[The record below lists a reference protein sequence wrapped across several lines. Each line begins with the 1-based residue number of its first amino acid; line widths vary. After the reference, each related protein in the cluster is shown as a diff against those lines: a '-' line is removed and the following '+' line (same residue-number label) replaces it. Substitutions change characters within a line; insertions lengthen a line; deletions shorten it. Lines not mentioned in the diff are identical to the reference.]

1 MSLEESLEQL
11 KRQFLHALPDKK
23 KQIIS
28 LWILLRKNWQAQ
40 LLSAVYREVH
50 NLKGSCETFG
60 LMETKHIV
68 DKLELQLKNLLDA
81 PEPKLSVIKALD
93 SQFHLLL
100 QGNMHSQAVA
110 PEVEAQKQQ
119 MPVKASKLRHEHSI
133 AIIEDDQNVGAM
145 ITKQLSE
152 FGFNVQYFLNFSTF
166 LDAYNA
172 APFDLI
178 LLDLILPDCTEEDL
192 FKAAKE
198 FEQNNTRVFV
208 LSSRGDFDMRL
219 LAIRANVSE
228 YFVKPAETTLLVRKI
243 HQSLKMSEKQPLKI
257 LLVDDQ
263 QSMVDYF
270 SSLLRSHGLM
280 VKGMTRAEQ
289 VIPTLEQFEPDLFIF
304 DLYMPEVNGLEL
316 AKMIRQLDK
325 YTSSPILVLSS
336 DDTMQNKVSIIQ
348 AGSDD
353 LISKQTAPSL
363 FVSQVIS
370 RAQRGHDIRSA
381 ASRDSLTGLLNH
393 TQILVAAHRCFNR
406 AKRTNAT
413 VCFAMIDFDHFKMV
427 NDTYGHSAGDKVL
440 LAFAHLLQQSLRQT
454 DFMGRYG
461 GEEFMLVLP
470 DLPAPQAIAKLN
482 AIRESISHIV
492 FVEEGV
498 EFQVTLSGGIAFSTE
513 CDEFQACLRLSD
525 KNLYEAKRLGRN
537 RLVGGDSKPK
547 V

>member
-1 MSLEESLEQL
+1 MSFEDSLEQL

-23 KQIIS
+23 KQIIT
-28 LWILLRKNWQAQ
+28 LWISLRKNWDAHM
-40 LLSAVYREVH
+40 LSAVYREVH
-50 NLKGSCETFG
+50 NLKGSSETFG
-60 LMETKHIV
+60 LSDTKHIV
-68 DKLELQLKNLLDA
+68 DKLELLLKGLLNAPA
-81 PEPKLSVIKALD
+81 PELPTIKGLD
-93 SQFHLLL
+93 TLFHQLL
-100 QGNMHSQAVA
+100 QNNMRGQPSA
-110 PEVEAQKQQ
+110 PVVEAQMQQ
-119 MPVKASKLRHEHSI
+119 SPYKPSKARHEHHI
-133 AIIEDDQNVGAM
+133 AIIEDDGNVGAM
-145 ITKQLSE
+145 ITKQLRE
-152 FGFNVQYFLNFSTF
+152 FGFSVQHFLNFTSF
-166 LDAYNA
+166 LVVQNKT
-172 APFDLI
+172 PFDLI
-178 LLDLILPDCTEEDL
+178 LLDLILPDWTEEAL
-192 FKAAKE
+192 FEAATE
-198 FEQNNTRVFV
+198 FEKNNTRVFV

-243 HQSLKMSEKQPLKI
+243 HQSLKMSEKQPLKV

-280 VKGMTRAEQ
+280 VKGLSSAEQ
-289 VIPTLEQFEPDLFIF
+289 VLPALEQFEPDLFIF

-363 FVSQVIS
+363 FVTQVIS
-370 RAQRGHDIRSA
+370 RAQRGHDIRSS

-393 TQILVAAHRCFNR
+393 TQILVAARRCFNV
-406 AKRTNAT
+406 AKRINSQ
-413 VCFAMIDFDHFKMV
+413 VCIAMFDLDHFKKV
-427 NDTYGHSAGDKVL
+427 NDTYGHSGGDKVL

-454 DFMGRYG
+454 DFTGRYG

-470 DLPAPQAIAKLN
+470 DMQKPLAIAKLN
-482 AIRESISHIV
+482 AIRESFSHIV
-492 FVEEGV
+492 FVEDGV
-498 EFQVTLSGGIAFSTE
+498 EFKVTLSGGLAFSDQCE
-513 CDEFQACLRLSD
+513 EFQDCLLLAD

-537 RLVGGDSKPK
+537 QLVVSTTD
-547 V
+547 

>member
-1 MSLEESLEQL
+1 MSFEDSLEQL

-23 KQIIS
+23 KQIIT
-28 LWILLRKNWQAQ
+28 LWISLRKNWDAHM
-40 LLSAVYREVH
+40 LSAVYREVH
-50 NLKGSCETFG
+50 NLKGSSETFG
-60 LMETKHIV
+60 LSDTKHIV
-68 DKLELQLKNLLDA
+68 DKLELLLKGLLNAPA
-81 PEPKLSVIKALD
+81 PELPTIKGLD
-93 SQFHLLL
+93 TLFHQLL
-100 QGNMHSQAVA
+100 QNNMRGQPSA
-110 PEVEAQKQQ
+110 PVVEAQMQQ
-119 MPVKASKLRHEHSI
+119 SPYKPSKARHEHHI
-133 AIIEDDQNVGAM
+133 AIIEDDGNVGAM
-145 ITKQLSE
+145 ITKQLRE
-152 FGFNVQYFLNFSTF
+152 FGFSVQHFLNFTSF
-166 LDAYNA
+166 LVVQNKT
-172 APFDLI
+172 PFDLI
-178 LLDLILPDCTEEDL
+178 LLDLILPDWTEKAL
-192 FKAAKE
+192 FEAATE
-198 FEQNNTRVFV
+198 FEKNNTRVFV

-243 HQSLKMSEKQPLKI
+243 HQSLKMSEKQPLKV

-280 VKGMTRAEQ
+280 VKGLSSAEQ
-289 VIPTLEQFEPDLFIF
+289 VLPALEQFEPDLFIF

-363 FVSQVIS
+363 FVAKVIS
-370 RAQRGHDIRSA
+370 RAQRGHDIRSS

-393 TQILVAAHRCFNR
+393 TQILVAARRCFNV
-406 AKRTNAT
+406 AKRINSQ
-413 VCFAMIDFDHFKMV
+413 VCIAMFDLDHFKKV
-427 NDTYGHSAGDKVL
+427 NDTYGHSGGDKVL

-454 DFMGRYG
+454 DFTGRYG

-470 DLPAPQAIAKLN
+470 DMQKPLAIAKLN
-482 AIRESISHIV
+482 AIRESFSHIV
-492 FVEEGV
+492 FVEDGV
-498 EFQVTLSGGIAFSTE
+498 EFKVTLSGGLAFSDQCE
-513 CDEFQACLRLSD
+513 EFQDCLLLAD

-537 RLVGGDSKPK
+537 QLVVSPTD
-547 V
+547 

>member
-1 MSLEESLEQL
+1 MSFEDSLEQL

-23 KQIIS
+23 KQIIT
-28 LWILLRKNWQAQ
+28 LWISLRKNWDAHM
-40 LLSAVYREVH
+40 LSAVYREVH
-50 NLKGSCETFG
+50 NLKGSSETFG
-60 LMETKHIV
+60 LSDTKHIV
-68 DKLELQLKNLLDA
+68 DKLELLLKGLLNAPA
-81 PEPKLSVIKALD
+81 PELPTIKGLD
-93 SQFHLLL
+93 TLFHQLL
-100 QGNMHSQAVA
+100 QNNMRGQPSA
-110 PEVEAQKQQ
+110 PVVEAQMQQ
-119 MPVKASKLRHEHSI
+119 SPYKPSKARHEHHI
-133 AIIEDDQNVGAM
+133 AIIEDDGNVGAM
-145 ITKQLSE
+145 ITKQLRE
-152 FGFNVQYFLNFSTF
+152 FGFSVQHFLNFTSF
-166 LDAYNA
+166 LVVQNKT
-172 APFDLI
+172 PFDLI
-178 LLDLILPDCTEEDL
+178 LLDLILPDWTEEDL
-192 FKAAKE
+192 FEAATE
-198 FEQNNTRVFV
+198 FEKNNTRVFV

-243 HQSLKMSEKQPLKI
+243 HQSLKMSEKQPLKV

-280 VKGMTRAEQ
+280 VKGLSSAEQ
-289 VIPTLEQFEPDLFIF
+289 VLPALEQFEPDLFIF

-363 FVSQVIS
+363 FVAKVIS
-370 RAQRGHDIRSA
+370 RAQRGHDIRSS

-393 TQILVAAHRCFNR
+393 TQILVAARRCFNV
-406 AKRTNAT
+406 AKRINSQ
-413 VCFAMIDFDHFKMV
+413 VCIAMFDLDHFKKV
-427 NDTYGHSAGDKVL
+427 NDTYGHSGGDKVL

-454 DFMGRYG
+454 DFTGRYG

-470 DLPAPQAIAKLN
+470 DMQKPLAIAKLN
-482 AIRESISHIV
+482 AIRESFSHIV
-492 FVEEGV
+492 FVEDGV
-498 EFQVTLSGGIAFSTE
+498 EFKVTLSGGLAFSDQCE
-513 CDEFQACLRLSD
+513 EFQDCLLLAD

-537 RLVGGDSKPK
+537 QLVVSPTD
-547 V
+547 

>member
-93 SQFHLLL
+93 NQFHLLL

-110 PEVEAQKQQ
+110 TEVEAQKQQ
-119 MPVKASKLRHEHSI
+119 MPVKASKLRHEHNI

-166 LDAYNA
+166 LDAYNT